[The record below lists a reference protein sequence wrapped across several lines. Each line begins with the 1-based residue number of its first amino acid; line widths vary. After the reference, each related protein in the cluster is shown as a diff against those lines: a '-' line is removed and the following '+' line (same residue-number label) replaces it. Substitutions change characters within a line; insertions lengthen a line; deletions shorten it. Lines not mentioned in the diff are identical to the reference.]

1 MEDINIAEILKN
13 AIEQNDTNLYKTEH
27 ILSGI
32 DTAQALV
39 LADNNKTLKIHTQD
53 NDILNLDLAKSN
65 SSLEKGEWKQ
75 VSSNNDENFATYVS
89 TVDNELKILVDET
102 KVESLV

>member
-39 LADNNKTLKIHTQD
+39 LADNNKTLKIYTQD

-65 SSLEKGEWKQ
+65 SSLEKGSGNKYPQ
-75 VSSNNDENFATYVS
+75 IMM
-89 TVDNELKILVDET
+89 KILQHIYLQQTVNL
-102 KVESLV
+102 KY

>member
-13 AIEQNDTNLYKTEH
+13 AIEQNDTSLYKTEH

-32 DTAQALV
+32 DTAQALI
-39 LADNNKTLKIHTQD
+39 LADNNKTLKIYTQD

-75 VSSNNDENFATYVS
+75 VSSNNDENFATYIS
-89 TVDNELKILVDET
+89 TTDSELKILVDET

>member
-1 MEDINIAEILKN
+1 MDDINIAQILEN
-13 AIEQNDTNLYKTEH
+13 AINQNDTNLFKTEH

-32 DTAQALV
+32 DTSQALV
-39 LADNNKTLKIHTQD
+39 LADNNKTLKIYTQN
-53 NDILNLDLAKSN
+53 NDVLNLDLVQSD

-75 VSSNNDENFATYVS
+75 VSSNNEENFATYVS

>member
-1 MEDINIAEILKN
+1 MDDINIAEILEN
-13 AIEQNDTNLYKTEH
+13 AINQNDTNLLKTEH

-32 DTAQALV
+32 DTSQASV
-39 LADNNKTLKIHTQD
+39 LADNDKTLKIYTQD
-53 NDILNLDLAKSN
+53 NDVLNLDLVQSD

-75 VSSNNDENFATYVS
+75 VSSNNEENFATYVS